1 MSKNDDKITIDNG
14 VVKETLRGGMF
25 SVEVPF
31 GDSMQMVTA
40 YLSGK
45 IRKNEIR
52 IVPGDI
58 VTIEM
63 SPFDLTKGRIIY
75 RSR

>member
-31 GDSMQMVTA
+31 GDAIQMVTA